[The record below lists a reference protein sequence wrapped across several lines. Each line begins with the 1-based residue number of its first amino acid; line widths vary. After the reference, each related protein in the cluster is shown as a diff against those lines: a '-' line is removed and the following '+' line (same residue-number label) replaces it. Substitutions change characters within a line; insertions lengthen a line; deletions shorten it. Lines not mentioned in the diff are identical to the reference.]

1 MSSDKK
7 EAEFAKLFEQKIEI
21 TAEFISVDEAIR
33 MVEYLLN
40 FEEVSSGLKNS
51 FSHYNSKIYV
61 TFASLLKKTQ
71 DKLKLLYFYEKW
83 L

>member
-1 MSSDKK
+1 
-7 EAEFAKLFEQKIEI
+7 
-21 TAEFISVDEAIR
+21 

-83 L
+83 LEIEPNKKEKLKIEL

>member
-1 MSSDKK
+1 
-7 EAEFAKLFEQKIEI
+7 
-21 TAEFISVDEAIR
+21 

-51 FSHYNSKIYV
+51 FSHYNSKIYL
-61 TFASLLKKTQ
+61 TYANLLKKTQ